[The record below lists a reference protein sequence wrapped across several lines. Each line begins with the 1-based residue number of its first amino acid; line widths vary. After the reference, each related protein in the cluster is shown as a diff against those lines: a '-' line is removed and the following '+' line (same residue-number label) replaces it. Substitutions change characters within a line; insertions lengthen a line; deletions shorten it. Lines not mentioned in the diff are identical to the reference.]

1 MTRRVP
7 LTRVRV
13 GDKVRVAQDKCGV
26 VIEVESWANAVSPLT
41 EPEAV
46 EFTQLA
52 MARFGPDCRK
62 DWQRALVQF
71 GNTLSWVEN
80 DQIRIVE
87 RHEQ

>member
-1 MTRRVP
+1 MTRRVS
-7 LTRVRV
+7 LTRVRI

-26 VIEVESWANAVSPLT
+26 VVEVESWANAVSPLS

-52 MARFGPDCRK
+52 IARFGPDCRAH
-62 DWQRALVQF
+62 WQRALVQF
-71 GNTLSWVEN
+71 EKGLSWVEN